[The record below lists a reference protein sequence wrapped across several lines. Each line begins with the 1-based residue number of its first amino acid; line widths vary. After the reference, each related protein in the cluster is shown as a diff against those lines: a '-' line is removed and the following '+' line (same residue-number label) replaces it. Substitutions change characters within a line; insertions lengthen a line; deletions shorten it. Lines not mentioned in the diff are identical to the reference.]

1 MMYNNIKIGVEDNLN
16 QKRYNLMIVGQ
27 EVINKLESLPERH
40 KGMYVS
46 EAIIDKI
53 KKDDNQISGLNKEE
67 FEDYLRRIIR
77 EEINK
82 IS

>member
-1 MMYNNIKIGVEDNLN
+1 MYNNIKIGVEDNLN